1 MTNNVKAKH
10 MSIID
15 LKNGQQGKIIHI
27 QGGPGVSRKLGNMG
41 IRVGSPVRHLS
52 GHAMKGPIVVQSGRT
67 QIAMGHGLASKIVIE
82 KI

>member
-1 MTNNVKAKH
+1 

-15 LKNGQQGKIIHI
+15 LKNGQQGKIVAI

-41 IRVGSPVRHLS
+41 IRVGSQVCNLS
-52 GHAMKGPIVVQSGRT
+52 GHFMKGPVVVQSGRT
-67 QIAMGHGLASKIVIE
+67 QVAMGPGLAGKIMIE